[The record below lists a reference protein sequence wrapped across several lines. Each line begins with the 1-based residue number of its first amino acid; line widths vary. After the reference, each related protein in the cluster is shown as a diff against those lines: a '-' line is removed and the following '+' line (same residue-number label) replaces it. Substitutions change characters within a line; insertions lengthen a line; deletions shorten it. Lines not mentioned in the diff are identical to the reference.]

1 MTDLIPLVID
11 FESYHDSDYTLKK
24 MPTLQ
29 YIRDPRFECLG
40 CAIKL
45 GGQDAVWISDAGAL
59 HDTLDA
65 LPWDRIMLVAHNAQF
80 DAAVLVDR
88 FGHRPARYACTM
100 FMLRYLIAQGH
111 LDPEQ
116 TTSLDAAAPLVGM
129 AKGDLDTALEAG
141 TLDAY
146 ATRDADICGA
156 LFEAY
161 WHRLPE
167 VERDYIHIHV
177 LAAADPVFD
186 IDRDRL
192 QELADA
198 DRAME
203 ALFPVVR
210 KDDKFAAA
218 LDALGVNP
226 EWKTTAKGTYK
237 LATSKKDTFMQR
249 LHDHPDPRVRKL
261 AEVRAK
267 ASSTIERTRSQR
279 FLDVGAPLPA
289 PLLYY
294 GAHTGR
300 SSGLD
305 KLNVQNL
312 KRDGDTRRCIKAPKG
327 HSLIIADSAQIE
339 PRILAWLA
347 GEERLLRAFRQGRDV
362 YADFSARHLC
372 DWSSDRITEGK
383 AAGDPEATMFR
394 NWGKVPVLQCGFA
407 CGGKGLQA
415 QALSQGI
422 DMPLAKAEA
431 AVRGYRLD
439 YPLITGGR
447 RLGGYWKKTQDDL
460 RDHGYTDLP
469 NGEKITYPSLRIG
482 DGGLEFQRHAIFRK
496 AKSEGFT
503 NLWHGK
509 IIENK
514 VQRVARDVVFEQS
527 LRLWRAG
534 WRIVLMVHDETVLC
548 VPDDQV
554 DEAKAA
560 CEAAFSWVPEWIPG
574 LPVAGEVK
582 VSKEYMK

>member
-11 FESYHDSDYTLKK
+11 FESYHDSDYSLKK

-45 GGQDAVWISDAGAL
+45 GEQDAVWISDAGAL

-65 LPWDRIMLVAHNAQF
+65 LPWDRILLVAHHAQF
-80 DAAVLVDR
+80 DAAVLADQ

-146 ATRDADICGA
+146 ATLDADICGA

-161 WHRLPE
+161 WHQLPE

-203 ALFPVVR
+203 ALFPIVR

-226 EWKTTAKGTYK
+226 EWKTTPKGTYK

-300 SSGLD
+300 SSGCLVADTKVTVYDPDSGVVD
-305 KLNVQNL
+305 KRIVDVLPDDLVW
-312 KRDGDTRRCIKAPKG
+312 DGD
-327 HSLIIADSAQIE
+327 
-339 PRILAWLA
+339 
-347 GEERLLRAFRQGRDV
+347 AFVPHDGV
-362 YADFSARHLC
+362 KFS
-372 DWSSDRITEGK
+372 
-383 AAGDPEATMFR
+383 
-394 NWGKVPVLQCGFA
+394 
-407 CGGKGLQA
+407 
-415 QALSQGI
+415 
-422 DMPLAKAEA
+422 
-431 AVRGYRLD
+431 GYREVIEHDGIIGTPDHRVFTETGETLD
-439 YPLITGGR
+439 L
-447 RLGGYWKKTQDDL
+447 
-460 RDHGYTDLP
+460 
-469 NGEKITYPSLRIG
+469 
-482 DGGLEFQRHAIFRK
+482 A
-496 AKSEGFT
+496 
-503 NLWHGK
+503 
-509 IIENK
+509 
-514 VQRVARDVVFEQS
+514 
-527 LRLWRAG
+527 
-534 WRIVLMVHDETVLC
+534 
-548 VPDDQV
+548 
-554 DEAKAA
+554 EAKARGIA
-560 CEAAFSWVPEWIPG
+560 ITRG
-574 LPVAGEVK
+574 GEVPRNWEPR
-582 VSKEYMK
+582 SGGG

>member
-1 MTDLIPLVID
+1 MTDLIPLVLD
-11 FESYHDSDYTLKK
+11 FESYHDSDYSLKK

-29 YIRDPRFECLG
+29 YIRDGRFECLG
-40 CAIKL
+40 CAIRL
-45 GGQDAVWISDAGAL
+45 GGQDAVWISDAGVL

-80 DAAVLVDR
+80 DAAVLVDQ

-100 FMLRYLIAQGH
+100 FMLRYLVAQGH

-146 ATRDADICGA
+146 ATLDADICGA
-156 LFEAY
+156 LFEKY
-161 WHRLPE
+161 WHVLPQ

-203 ALFPVVR
+203 ALFPIVR

-226 EWKTTAKGTYK
+226 EWKTTPKGTYK
-237 LATSKKDTFMQR
+237 LATSKKDAFMQR

-294 GAHTGR
+294 GAHTAR

-305 KLNVQNL
+305 RLNVQNL
-312 KRDGDTRRCIKAPKG
+312 KRDGDLRRCIKAPKG
-327 HSLIIADSAQIE
+327 HSLVIIDSSQIE
-339 PRILAWLA
+339 VRVNAWLS
-347 GEERLLRAFRQGRDV
+347 GQEDLLEEFRQGVDPYKSFASYLYGVDIEDV
-362 YADFSARHLC
+362 APDQRQVAKAAVLALGFGQGSNGFEMYCAAFGVDMSPALAARTV
-372 DWSSDRITEGK
+372 SMYRRRYDRIRANWK
-383 AAGDPEATMFR
+383 AVER
-394 NWGKVPVLQCGFA
+394 
-407 CGGKGLQA
+407 
-415 QALSQGI
+415 
-422 DMPLAKAEA
+422 E
-431 AVRGYRLD
+431 
-439 YPLITGGR
+439 
-447 RLGGYWKKTQDDL
+447 L
-460 RDHGYTDLP
+460 RDTGCTPLP
-469 NGEKITYPSLRIG
+469 NGEQITYPSLRIG
-482 DGGLEFQRHAIFRK
+482 DDGLEFQRHAIFRK

-514 VQRVARDVVFEQS
+514 VQRVARDVVFEQT

-548 VPDDQV
+548 VPDGRV